1 MCRLGF
7 VVLVVVLCMQ
17 SAAGDSADSP
27 DDASTDDLD
36 TKTRQQLID
45 EVRNLRQ
52 DVSGAR
58 NEISTLTS
66 QMREGKTDTD
76 TALDAVTEAN
86 ENQQQEIDNLK
97 AEGGTLETTLGN
109 VKKILKS
116 NHMQVEVTSFVGQ
129 CTDSTGN
136 LIKMYPKDSQ
146 RIALVAA
153 DGWNERT
160 IEHNKHEDTCLRLCK
175 KKDNA
180 VGCEYYKGSGGR
192 CYYFT
197 REVTGGDG
205 NAGKG
210 KCWKF
215 TTLIH

>member
-17 SAAGDSADSP
+17 SAAGESAVSP
-27 DDASTDDLD
+27 DDDDLD
-36 TKTRQQLID
+36 TKTTQQLID
-45 EVRNLRQ
+45 EIRSLRE
-52 DVSGAR
+52 DVSEAR

-66 QMREGKTDTD
+66 KMREEKTNTD
-76 TALDAVTEAN
+76 TALTAVTDTN

-97 AEGGTLETTLGN
+97 AEGGTLETTVGN

-136 LIKMYPKDSQ
+136 LISMRPKDSQ
-146 RIALVAA
+146 RIALVEA
-153 DGWNERT
+153 DGWNQRT
-160 IEHNKHEDTCLRLCK
+160 IKHQEHEDTCLRLCK
-175 KKDNA
+175 RKNNA
-180 VGCEYYKGSGGR
+180 VGCEYYKRHGGY

-197 REVTGGDG
+197 REVTGGDN
-205 NAGKG
+205 NAGNG

>member
-7 VVLVVVLCMQ
+7 VVLVAVLCMH
-17 SAAGDSADSP
+17 SAAGESAVSP
-27 DDASTDDLD
+27 DDDDLD
-36 TKTRQQLID
+36 TKTTQQLID
-45 EVRNLRQ
+45 EIRSLRE

-58 NEISTLTS
+58 TEISTLTS
-66 QMREGKTDTD
+66 RMREGKTDTD
-76 TALDAVTEAN
+76 EALTAVTDTN

-97 AEGGTLETTLGN
+97 AEGGTLETTVGN

-146 RIALVAA
+146 RIELTSAE
-153 DGWNERT
+153 G
-160 IEHNKHEDTCLRLCK
+160 KGEDTCLQLCK

-180 VGCEYYKGSGGR
+180 VGCEYYKSYGGR

-197 REVTGGDG
+197 HEVTGGN
-205 NAGKG
+205 NAGNG
-210 KCWKF
+210 KCWEF
-215 TTLIH
+215 TKLIH